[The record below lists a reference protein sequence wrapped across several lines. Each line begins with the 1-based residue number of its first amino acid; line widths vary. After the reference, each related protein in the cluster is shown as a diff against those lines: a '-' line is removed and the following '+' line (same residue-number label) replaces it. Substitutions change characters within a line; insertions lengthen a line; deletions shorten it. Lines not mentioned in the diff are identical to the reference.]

1 MKSKKIK
8 VFAPATIANVGPG
21 FDIFG
26 LALQNIGDTIEIKQK
41 AESGI
46 VINPID
52 GFPQLP
58 THPQRNVAGVA
69 VQALLDQLEANSGFE
84 ITLTKSVM
92 PGSGLGSS
100 ASSAAAAVFGVN
112 ELLGKPYTKQELI
125 PFAMEGE
132 RASSGTAHADNVAPA
147 LLGGF
152 AFIRS
157 YDPLDVV
164 NITPPA
170 DLFFTVIHP
179 QVEVKTADSKKIL
192 RKEVSMK
199 SAIQQWGNVAGFV
212 TGLLNKDYDLIG
224 RSMEDVI
231 VEPVRSLLIP
241 GYDQLKKVAEVAGA
255 LGCSISG
262 SGPSVFAICR
272 GQTSAKRVAQAFTQC
287 YEQFNIDFKIY
298 SSPINLEGAKI
309 LKK

>member
-1 MKSKKIK
+1 MKDKQIK

-26 LALQNIGDTIEIKQK
+26 LALQNIGDTIEIKQLTQ
-41 AESGI
+41 SGL

-52 GFPQLP
+52 GFPQLT
-58 THPQRNVAGVA
+58 THPQHNVAGVA
-69 VQALLDQLEANSGFE
+69 VQALLDHLGSDAGFE
-84 ITLTKSVM
+84 MTLKKNIM

-112 ELLGKPYTKQELI
+112 ELLGRPFTKQELVA
-125 PFAMEGE
+125 FAMEGE
-132 RASSGTAHADNVAPA
+132 SASSGVAHADNVAPA

-152 AFIRS
+152 TFIRS
-157 YDPLDVV
+157 YNPLDVV
-164 NITPPA
+164 SISPPK

-179 QVEVKTADSKKIL
+179 QVEVKTSDSKKIL
-192 RKEVSMK
+192 REEVSMK
-199 SAIQQWGNVAGFV
+199 SAVQQWGNVAGFV
-212 TGLLNKDYDLIG
+212 TGLLTKDYDLIS

-241 GYDQLKKVAEVAGA
+241 GYDQLKQAAIASGA

-272 GQTSAKRVAQAFTQC
+272 GKKTANQMAQAFSDC
-287 YEQFNIDFKIY
+287 YVEFNIDFKIY

-309 LKK
+309 LEK